1 MAYTVSLYCATQGS
15 CKDQQTIPLNI
26 SFAVVLYDELLE
38 GNDGNGE
45 NWQGEDSM
53 EDEVVEN
60 QSDEAVKYQSDEA
73 AEGHKADETEDLNDL
88 AIKDLYN
95 IPVKEQD
102 EDD

>member
-1 MAYTVSLYCATQGS
+1 MAYTVSLYCAAQGS
-15 CKDQQTIPLNI
+15 RKDQPTVPLNI

-53 EDEVVEN
+53 EDEAVEN
-60 QSDEAVKYQSDEA
+60 QSDEA
-73 AEGHKADETEDLNDL
+73 AEENKADETEDLNDL